1 MRAKTKAF
9 LLNLLCFAAL
19 FVIYRFVLLL
29 LLLMGLPYLLVM
41 LMAAILASLS
51 APKFLVKKEVLW
63 VKFPWQK
70 SPHKC

>member
-1 MRAKTKAF
+1 MRTKTKAF

-19 FVIYRFVLLL
+19 FVLFRFVLLL
-29 LLLMGLPYLLVM
+29 LMDLPYLLTM

-63 VKFPWQK
+63 VKLPWRKLPYK
-70 SPHKC
+70 S

>member
-19 FVIYRFVLLL
+19 FVLYRFVLLL
-29 LLLMGLPYLLVM
+29 LIGLPYLLVM

-51 APKFLVKKEVLW
+51 APNFWSKK
-63 VKFPWQK
+63 KP
-70 SPHKC
+70 CG

>member
-19 FVIYRFVLLL
+19 FVLYRFVLLL
-29 LLLMGLPYLLVM
+29 LIGLPYLLVM

>member
-1 MRAKTKAF
+1 MPAKTKAF

-19 FVIYRFVLLL
+19 FVLYRFVL

-51 APKFLVKKEVLW
+51 VPKFLVKM
-63 VKFPWQK
+63 K
-70 SPHKC
+70 SCGKVPLAKIAS

>member
-1 MRAKTKAF
+1 MRANTKAF

-19 FVIYRFVLLL
+19 FVLYRFVLLL
-29 LLLMGLPYLLVM
+29 LMGLPFLLVM
-41 LMAAILASLS
+41 LMAAILVSLS

>member
-9 LLNLLCFAAL
+9 LLKLLCFAAL
-19 FVIYRFVLLL
+19 FVLYRFVLLL

-63 VKFPWQK
+63 VKFPWRK

>member
-19 FVIYRFVLLL
+19 FVLYRFVLLL
-29 LLLMGLPYLLVM
+29 LMGFPYLLVM

-51 APKFLVKKEVLW
+51 APKFLVKKRSAVGETALA
-63 VKFPWQK
+63 KIAL
-70 SPHKC
+70 

>member
-1 MRAKTKAF
+1 MPAKTKAF

-29 LLLMGLPYLLVM
+29 LMGLPFLLVM